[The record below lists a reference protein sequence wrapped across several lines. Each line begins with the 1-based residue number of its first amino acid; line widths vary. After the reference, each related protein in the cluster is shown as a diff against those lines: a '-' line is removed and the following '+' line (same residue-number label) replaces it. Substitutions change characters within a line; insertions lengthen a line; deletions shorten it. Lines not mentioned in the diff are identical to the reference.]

1 MLTQQVSAVAVDHQS
16 QGCPAIAPGPHSTK
30 IRGPA
35 LIGCLGHRKQGLD
48 ARPRAHRAL
57 ANLPAPE
64 LEDTLHG
71 VHVAPEQVRHRA
83 VTEGRVQIKGPAGL
97 RDRGLALDDAQNQ
110 GCFGHGCPAL
120 DVVFH
125 QGAHRRFLSR

>member
-1 MLTQQVSAVAVDHQS
+1 MKIFPLTNSIS
-16 QGCPAIAPGPHSTK
+16 QISKSFLEQLEFCH
-30 IRGPA
+30 
-35 LIGCLGHRKQGLD
+35 
-48 ARPRAHRAL
+48 HRAL

-83 VTEGRVQIKGPAGL
+83 VTEGRVQIKGLAGL